1 MSQFQFEPLEERIVY
16 DAAAGVDIAT
26 LDAMAEAFTWPDLA
40 EALEAR
46 AHQRGPQFPDPPGRD

>member
-1 MSQFQFEPLEERIVY
+1 MMKRSCSADGLTLT
-16 DAAAGVDIAT
+16 DAVSKA

-46 AHQRGPQFPDPPGRD
+46 AHKRAPQFPDPPGRD